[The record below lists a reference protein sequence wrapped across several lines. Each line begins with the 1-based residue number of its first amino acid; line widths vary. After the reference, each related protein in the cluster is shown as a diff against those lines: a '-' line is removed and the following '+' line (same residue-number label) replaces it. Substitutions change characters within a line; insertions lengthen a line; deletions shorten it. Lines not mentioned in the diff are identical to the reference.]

1 MNESLE
7 TRTSL
12 PDPELSTA
20 SPDPSGSMR
29 NFYVAVAVLV
39 AGFSVPLY
47 HLVQFALQSELYS
60 HTILVPFISLYLV
73 WMKRHSLPPRSRPD
87 HRLAILPLVAGL
99 ALLAGRFTS
108 TLDPEDAL
116 ALTILAFVL
125 LFAGVCMLFL
135 GRQTLRA
142 ITFPLGFLVFMA
154 PFPTSVTEWIG
165 TKLQHTSAS
174 AAYLFFRLGGTTVF
188 RDDTF
193 FQLPGMKLMVAPECS
208 GIHSTLALFITSLV
222 AGYFF
227 LNSGWKR
234 ALLALAVFPLAIFR
248 NGFRVFVIGELCV
261 HIGPEMIDSYIHRH
275 GGPIFFVLSLLPLFL
290 FLRFLMKSESRPRR
304 TAPIAP

>member
-1 MNESLE
+1 
-7 TRTSL
+7 
-12 PDPELSTA
+12 
-20 SPDPSGSMR
+20 MR